1 MVPREK
7 FVIGNKMSAQ
17 IVELL
22 VFAGIAFLIISKLIA
37 TLGTTVDDDP
47 AKNSSYFGEPGE
59 LKDVT
64 STKIRPQNII
74 NAQFSANKMPSEEE
88 LRGLIV
94 ETNFQHVF
102 ENYNEA
108 LNKLPSL
115 NLTKFIR
122 SAKIAF
128 NMILDTNITDENL
141 AKLVDKRYIE
151 EFKSIAKNYGGL
163 ISHSKLDAKISDL
176 YMFGNNVFIKILF
189 TGYNITSKIKDLNE
203 EWTFT
208 RSLIKQ
214 GNEWHLTN
222 IDRL

>member
-1 MVPREK
+1 
-7 FVIGNKMSAQ
+7 MSVQ

-37 TLGTTVDDDP
+37 TLGATSDDDP
-47 AKNSSYFGEPGE
+47 ARNGSYFGEPGSV
-59 LKDVT
+59 KDVT
-64 STKIRPQNII
+64 STQIRPQNII
-74 NAQFSANKMPSEEE
+74 NVQFRENKMPSEEE
-88 LRGLIV
+88 LRDLIV

-102 ENYNEA
+102 ENYSDV
-108 LNKLPSL
+108 LSKLPSL
-115 NLTKFIR
+115 NLTKFVR

-151 EFKSIAKNYGGL
+151 EFKSMAKSYGEL
-163 ISHSKLDAKISDL
+163 INHSKLDSRISDL

-189 TGYNITSKIKDLNE
+189 TGHNITSKIKDLNE

-208 RSLIKQ
+208 KSIIKS